1 MNRALTVVLAMALV
15 IPVNPAQADAADSS
29 LTVMSRNLYLGADV
43 TVALG
48 LLPDMPAAAQFMWEQ
63 VAATDFDARVDSL
76 AAELVQNRPD
86 VVGIQEA
93 TRWMCRPSWFGSSTV
108 VYDFLA
114 QLLDATER
122 AGSPYVIAEHGGVQA
137 LNPGYSIPALPG
149 LTTVRDPATFQPIF
163 GADEVA
169 CGFTIADAILVRA
182 DLADSVTAV
191 GTADYE
197 SKYVVA
203 PVIFEV
209 PRGYS
214 WADLQ
219 LPQGPVRI
227 VTTHLEAA
235 WYPDATPVSTLQANE
250 LIATSKDWS
259 IPLVVLGDFNA
270 DPRDPRGA
278 GAPNP
283 GLQPDVTTGC
293 AEQEPFPDATTADA
307 SCNAYWAMVQ
317 AGFTDSG
324 PDAGDPANATWGASA
339 LLAGPDLERLSQAN
353 GNPYGHTDRIDY
365 VFVSN
370 GVTVTDAEL
379 VGEKWPDGDN
389 LWECSNPQQ
398 VENAGAAAAVLGVTL
413 GTAFCFPTDHVGVLA
428 TLEVPASP
436 DRDGV
441 PIDGSTVI
449 LLAIGIL
456 LMSGV
461 VSLWAWRRSGM
472 HHPSAS

>member
-1 MNRALTVVLAMALV
+1 MVLAALV
-15 IPVNPAQADAADSS
+15 LQAGGASPAQASDST

-76 AAELVQNRPD
+76 AAELVQSRPD

-163 GADEVA
+163 TTDEVA

-182 DLADSVTAV
+182 DLADSVTTV
-191 GTADYE
+191 GTADYD

-214 WADLQ
+214 WADLE

-235 WYPDATPVSTLQANE
+235 WYPDTTPVSTLQANE
-250 LIATSKDWS
+250 LIATTKDWS

-293 AEQEPFPDATTADA
+293 AEQEAFPDANTADA

-324 PDAGDPANATWGASA
+324 PDARDPANATWGASA
-339 LLAGPDLERLSQAN
+339 LLAGPDLGRLRQAK

-389 LWECSNPQQ
+389 LWECSSPQQ
-398 VENAGAAAAVLGVTL
+398 VENARAAAAVLGVTL

-428 TLEVPASP
+428 TLGVPASP
-436 DRDGV
+436 DRDGA
-441 PIDGSTVI
+441 PINGSTVI